1 MISEVLFLYIGKG
14 RKGMKKAQKKQAEAF
29 IKELEQMHN
38 EIERAMENGESAVTL
53 ELLGQCQQGV
63 IEMGELI
70 ESTEGEGF
78 ITISI
83 LENYCEAVYQLYE
96 EIKQDQAEDVG
107 CLYQKLCYILM
118 QIKTSVHNDIE
129 NHFEAVFLPYK
140 ASMWDSLESVWK
152 TAAEDPKCDAY
163 VIPIPYYDKNS
174 DGSFRQEHY
183 DGSLFPEYVDITDY
197 DAFDF
202 EEHQPDMIYIH
213 NPYDDCNSVTS
224 VHPYFYSSNLKQFTK
239 LLVYIP
245 YYSTTGGMSEGQREC
260 PVYYNADYIIIQ
272 EEKYRK
278 FFDSALPQEKL
289 LALGSPKFDRVI
301 HACNNPPEP
310 PEEWKRKMEGKKV
323 YFYNTSLNGMLT
335 NTAAFLRKMEYV
347 FRCFANRADVCLLW
361 RPHPLLESTFDSMRA
376 DYKPV
381 FETLKRYFIVS
392 GFGIYDDTPD
402 ITNTIALCDAYIG
415 DAGTSVTSLFGIAG
429 KPLFILN
436 NYINSAPEEDDWRG
450 MVIKTPFIYGNHEWM
465 VTQGNKLYHSPDNN
479 YQYKYCCDLSGYA
492 NGNYYLS
499 VIGING
505 KNYVCPVNAQ
515 NILEVSEKGIKRRIN
530 LERLLE
536 QTGAFCGAIRCGKY
550 LCLIPNNY
558 PAIVR
563 YDTEKDEVAYFSE
576 YKDIFA
582 RMERG
587 EKRVGGY
594 CVQNGYLYIASPF
607 ENQVVVF
614 HVETG
619 MLQVRC
625 LNVNSVC
632 GWVGIVSDGE
642 ELWLLPYSGSTI
654 IRWNPKSGEAQE
666 YKGWIENLKCKHP
679 VLGYEC
685 VDKPFGYPTFYREY
699 VFFPPSWGNKY
710 IRLNKITGEV
720 TEWIPP
726 FIQPET
732 SKNGYYLSGSNSYF
746 FIAKGETENGI
757 RYLFSNFDRKLYEV
771 NLETNEYK
779 EIEIG
784 FSRDEMEQKESG
796 FLENSEWLQYAC
808 EENAFN
814 SLTDFL
820 DGNVRGNAFDRERQ
834 IKAYGT
840 IAANHDGTSGEK
852 IYKYMS
858 EQLSDR

>member
-1 MISEVLFLYIGKG
+1 
-14 RKGMKKAQKKQAEAF
+14 MKKAQKKQAEDF
-29 IKELEQMHN
+29 IKELEQVHN
-38 EIERAMENGESAVTL
+38 EIKQAMENGESAVAL
-53 ELLGQCQQGV
+53 ELLGQCQQGM
-63 IEMGELI
+63 IELGELI

-83 LENYCEAVYQLYE
+83 LENYCEAAYQLYE
-96 EIKQDQAEDVG
+96 EIRQEQSEGVG
-107 CLYQKLCYILM
+107 CLYEKLRDILI
-118 QIKTSVHNDIE
+118 QIKASVHNDIE

-174 DGSFRQEHY
+174 DGSFGQEHY
-183 DGSLFPEYVDITDY
+183 DGSLFPEYVDIADY

-213 NPYDDCNSVTS
+213 NPYDDCNVVTS
-224 VHPYFYSSNLKQFTK
+224 VHPYFYSSNLKKFTK

-260 PVYYNADYIIIQ
+260 PAYYNADYIIIQ

-278 FFDSALPQEKL
+278 FFDSALPKEKL

-301 HACNNPPEP
+301 HACKNPPEP

-323 YFYNTSLNGMLT
+323 YFYNTSLGGMLS

-347 FRCFANRADVCLLW
+347 FRCFANRTDVCLLW

-381 FETLKRYFIVS
+381 FEALKRYFIVS

-450 MVIKTPFIYGNHEWM
+450 AVIRPPSNYVNHEWM
-465 VTQGNKLYHSPDNN
+465 VTQGNKLYHASDNN
-479 YQYKYCCDLSGYA
+479 YQYKYCCDLSDYA
-492 NGNYYLS
+492 NGNYYS
-499 VIGING
+499 VVISING
-505 KNYVCPVNAQ
+505 KNFVCPSNAQ
-515 NILEVSEKGIKRRIN
+515 DILEVSEEGI
-530 LERLLE
+530 ERKIKLQRLIE
-536 QTGAFCGAIRCGKY
+536 QKGAFYGVIGCGKY
-550 LCLIPNNY
+550 LCLIPDNY

-576 YKDIFA
+576 YKDIFV
-582 RMERG
+582 RMENG
-587 EKRVGGY
+587 ERRVGGY
-594 CVQNGYLYIASPF
+594 CVQNGNLYIASPF
-607 ENQVVVF
+607 DNQIVVF
-614 HVETG
+614 HVKTG
-619 MLQVRC
+619 TIQVRS
-625 LNVNSVC
+625 LNVNSIC

-654 IRWNPKSGEAQE
+654 TRWNPESGEMQE
-666 YKGWIENLKCKHP
+666 YDGGIENLKCKHP

-685 VDKPFGYPTFYREY
+685 VDIPFGYPTFYREY

-732 SKNGYYLSGSNSYF
+732 SKNGYYLSWSNSYF

-820 DGNVRGNAFDRERQ
+820 DGNVRGNAFDKERQ